1 MTTTVEEKIDKI
13 FNLYN
18 DYGSVEYMGQSI
30 THLEHALQTAYFA
43 RAQGY
48 DNVVVTAALLHD
60 IGHLIGLKYD
70 FEIMGNFGIKNHE
83 KIGADWL
90 RDMDMSETTCL
101 LIEKHTQARRF
112 IVTTSPEYYDN
123 LSETSKEILKLKG
136 DLMTENELEE
146 FRSNELKPALI
157 VLSIWDEKSKMKN
170 KSVPSLESYRKAIRL
185 SFRRI
190 NLK

>member
-1 MTTTVEEKIDKI
+1 MATTEEKINNI
-13 FNLYN
+13 FKLYN
-18 DYGSVEYMGQSI
+18 DYGSVEYMGQGI

-48 DNVVVTAALLHD
+48 DNVVVTAALLHG

-70 FEIMGNFGIKNHE
+70 FEIMGNFGIKNYE

-90 RDMDMSETTCL
+90 RQVEMSETTCL

-112 IVTTSPEYYDN
+112 IVTTSPDYYDN

-136 DLMTENELEE
+136 DLMAEKEIEE
-146 FRSNELKPALI
+146 FRSNELKQALI

-170 KSVPSLESYRKAIRL
+170 KSVPSLENYRKTIRL
-185 SFRRI
+185 SFRI